1 MSMRRILSLSAV
13 VALVAL
19 VAAACVMPSPPQ
31 PPVGEVPTF
40 GLLGRYETG
49 LGNGS
54 GEIASLDRDRM
65 VVTNSD
71 DNSIDL
77 VDVSNPAAP
86 TLAQRIPLGAYGAA
100 PTSAALSRG
109 LVLVTMTAPVATDP
123 GMLVAFDRNGRFLG
137 QATVGADPD
146 SVVIGSNGARAVV
159 ANEGEPSS
167 DYSVDPEGSVSIVEL
182 QALYPLTSS
191 LEPSSPSYTG
201 SPLVAAN
208 TTTIGFSDFNVGGP
222 RAAELPAGVRI
233 FGPGASVAQDLE
245 PEYPTI
251 DPTFAT
257 AWVTLQE
264 NNAVAEIDLLG
275 KSVVSIQALGT
286 VDHSLPGNAIDA
298 SDRDNTINVANWPV
312 KGLPLPDAIAS
323 FRVGPKTYYLT
334 ANEGDARDYSTFK
347 EEARI
352 GSGSVTLDPATFPN
366 AATLKNNANLGRL
379 NITNTSPKNGSGQYV
394 ELNSFGTRSF
404 SIYDE
409 DGVRVS
415 DTGDDFE
422 QIIAATLPE
431 FFNAGNEDSKFD
443 DRSDNKGPEPEGA
456 ATGVVDGNQIAFVG
470 LERIGGVMVYDVSDP
485 SAPEF
490 LQYLNTRDFG
500 LPVADTDAGPEG
512 VGFVKADR
520 SPSGLPLVTVSH
532 EISGSVVLY
541 GPIDPDGAGELTL
554 LHNND
559 GESALLTQTASSG
572 GTSVSVGGVA
582 GFAAVADRERR
593 DAVAQGNSVLN
604 VYAGD
609 AFLASS
615 SLACV
620 LPPAPSTTPVYD
632 AVAQRQIDYD
642 AHILGNHEFDFNP
655 DFLERFIK
663 GFRTNGRLTQP
674 FLSANLDFSG
684 EPGFASL
691 VDGDGLITGATVGDQ
706 VVAKS
711 KIVNDRVTG
720 GRFGVVGATTPL
732 LPTISSPR
740 NVTVTPDLASTAAT
754 VQTEV
759 DRLRDGYGVERI
771 VVVSHLQDIANDKAL
786 VALLEGVDIAVAGG
800 GDELLAN
807 PAIPD
812 VDELL
817 PGESAPVGTYPT
829 LQTAADGASVPI
841 VTTSGNYRYQ
851 GRLDV
856 EFDANGNVASVDSD
870 DSFPR
875 RVVPASAAATTLGIT
890 DAVTPDAAIQTSAV
904 DPVSACTTAF
914 NQPIVN
920 SEVVLNTARG
930 SNAFTGKGNRTAET
944 NTGNTV
950 TDAYLAA
957 YDEYGPAAGLPARG
971 PGNPVI
977 AVQNGGGIR
986 DNAGPALP
994 VGGVAPGEIT
1004 RKNTLDTLAFFTNL
1018 VTVVNDVTPTELK
1031 EILERSAAN
1040 LPGSGG
1046 QFLQI
1051 GGLKVTYSVAGT
1063 AQVITGTAVTTAGSR
1078 VVSAELPDG
1087 TKLIDAG
1094 AAVPGAPAVRIV
1106 TNSFTAAGGDNFT
1119 TLADTP
1125 AVDRVNLG
1133 ATYEAVWV
1141 DYLQS
1146 LAPGTPGG
1154 LTSRPTITA
1163 AQYPEVGEG
1172 RITVTP

>member
-1 MSMRRILSLSAV
+1 MSMRRIMSLSAV
-13 VALVAL
+13 VALLAL

-31 PPVGEVPTF
+31 PPAGPVPTF

-54 GEIASLDRDRM
+54 GEIASLDRNRM
-65 VVTNSD
+65 VVTNGD

-77 VDVSNPAAP
+77 VDVTDPANP
-86 TLAQRIPLGAYGAA
+86 TRVQRIPLAAYGSG
-100 PTSAALSRG
+100 PTSAAISRG

-123 GMLVAFDRNGRFLG
+123 GTLVAFDRNGRFLG

-167 DYSVDPEGSVSIVEL
+167 DYAVDPEGSVSIVEL
-182 QALYPLTSS
+182 EALYPLTSS
-191 LEPSSPSYTG
+191 LEPSSPSFTG

-208 TTTIGFSDFNVGGP
+208 TTTIGFADFNAGGS

-245 PEYPTI
+245 PEYPSI
-251 DPTFAT
+251 DPTYAT

-275 KSVVSIQALGT
+275 KKVVSIQPLGT
-286 VDHSLPGNAIDA
+286 IDHSLPGNGIDA
-298 SDRDNTINVANWPV
+298 SDKDSTINVANWPV
-312 KGLPLPDAIAS
+312 QGLPLPDAIAS
-323 FRVGPKTYYLT
+323 FRVGSTTYYLT
-334 ANEGDARDYSTFK
+334 ANEGDARDYTGFK
-347 EEARI
+347 EEVRVK
-352 GSGSVTLDPATFPN
+352 SVTLDPTVFADATIKTDP
-366 AATLKNNANLGRL
+366 KVGRL
-379 NITNTSPKNGSGQYV
+379 NITNTSPKNGSGQYTA
-394 ELNSFGTRSF
+394 LNSFGTRSF
-404 SIYDE
+404 SVYDE
-409 DGVRVS
+409 NGVRVS
-415 DTGDDFE
+415 DTGDEFE
-422 QIIAATLPE
+422 QVIAATLPE
-431 FFNAGNEDSKFD
+431 FFNAGNENSTFD

-470 LERIGGVMVYDVSDP
+470 LERVGGVMVYDVSDP
-485 SAPEF
+485 AAPQF

-500 LPVADTDAGPEG
+500 LPVAETDAGPEG
-512 VGFVKADR
+512 VGFVRADR
-520 SPSGLPLVTVSH
+520 SPSGLPLFTVSH

-572 GTSVSVGGVA
+572 GTSLPVGGVA

-593 DAVAQGNSVLN
+593 DARAQGNSVLN

-615 SLACV
+615 TLACV
-620 LPPAPSTTPVYD
+620 LPPAPANTPVYD

-642 AHILGNHEFDFNP
+642 AHVLGNHEFDFNP
-655 DFLERFIK
+655 DFLQRFIT

-691 VDGDGLITGATVGDQ
+691 VDGDGLLTGSTVGDQ
-706 VVAKS
+706 VVARS
-711 KIVNDRVTG
+711 KIVTDRVTG

-740 NVTVTPDLASTAAT
+740 NVTVTPDLASTADA
-754 VQTEV
+754 VQAEV
-759 DRLRDGYGVERI
+759 DRLRNGFGVERI

-786 VALLEGVDIAVAGG
+786 VGLLEGVDLAVAGG

-807 PAIPD
+807 PAVPD
-812 VDELL
+812 TDELL
-817 PGESAPVGTYPT
+817 PGETAPVGTYPT

-856 EFDANGNVASVDSD
+856 TFDASGDVASVDGD

-875 RVVPASAAATTLGIT
+875 RVIPASTGATSLGVT

-904 DPVSACTTAF
+904 APVEACTTAF

-920 SEVVLNTARG
+920 TEVVLNTARG
-930 SNAFTGKGNRTAET
+930 SNTFTAPGNRTAET

-957 YDEYGPAAGLPARG
+957 YDEYAPAAGLPVRG
-971 PGNPVI
+971 AGNPVV

-994 VGGVAPGEIT
+994 VGGVAPGAVT
-1004 RKNTLDTLAFFTNL
+1004 RKNTLDTLSFFTNL
-1018 VTVVNDVTPTELK
+1018 LTVVNDVTPAELK
-1031 EILERSAAN
+1031 EILERAGSS
-1040 LPGSGG
+1040 LPGAGG
-1046 QFLQI
+1046 QFLQV
-1051 GGLKVTYSVAGT
+1051 GGMKVTYSVAGS
-1063 AQVITGTAVTTAGSR
+1063 AQVISSGVVTVPGSR
-1078 VVSAELPDG
+1078 VVSVELADG
-1087 TKLIDAG
+1087 TPIVAG
-1094 AAVPGAPAVRIV
+1094 GVPVSGAPSVRIV

-1119 TLADTP
+1119 VFTNAP
-1125 AVDRVNLG
+1125 ASRKVNLG

-1146 LAPGTPGG
+1146 LATGTPGG
-1154 LTSRPTITA
+1154 LPARPTVSA
-1163 AQYPEVGEG
+1163 AQYPAGGEG
-1172 RITVTP
+1172 RIVVTP